1 MQDKCEEKG
10 TFVVIPSL
18 CHDRAETGDYVESW
32 CWWRE
37 DKMDTDRSN
46 TDNLN
51 EEKTTARSQLQSSE
65 EDEVQ
70 KVCILCGTNCG
81 RLYHLQA

>member
-1 MQDKCEEKG
+1 MKEEAHKCRTSVKKQE

-18 CHDRAETGDYVESW
+18 CHDRADTGDYVESW

-51 EEKTTARSQLQSSE
+51 EEKTTARSQL
-65 EDEVQ
+65 
-70 KVCILCGTNCG
+70 
-81 RLYHLQA
+81 